1 MQNKRISELTS
12 TGSILASDLLLT
24 SEYNGTS
31 YDSRNI
37 TGQDAAQALRLLSPI
52 VWTIDLMATLTI
64 DVYAPH
70 DLKIDS
76 VSNVKNSP
84 STTLLKNGSAYTLGT
99 SITTGDK
106 ITITVSTA
114 AVVNLNITRL

>member
-1 MQNKRISELTS
+1 MQNKRISELGT
-12 TGSILASDLLLT
+12 TGTIAASDLLIT
-24 SEYNGTS
+24 SEYNGTG

-37 TGQDAAQALRLLSPI
+37 TGQDAAQSLRLLAPV

-64 DVYAPH
+64 DVYAPFAMQ
-70 DLKIDS
+70 IDT

-84 STTLLKNGSAYTLGT
+84 STTLQKNSSAYTLGT
-99 SITTGDK
+99 SIAIGDK

-114 AVVNLNITRL
+114 AVVNLNITRS